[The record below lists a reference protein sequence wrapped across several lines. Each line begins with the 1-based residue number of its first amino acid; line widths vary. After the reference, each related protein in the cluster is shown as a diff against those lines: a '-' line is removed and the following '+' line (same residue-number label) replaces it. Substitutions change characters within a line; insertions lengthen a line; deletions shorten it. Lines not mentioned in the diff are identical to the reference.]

1 MCPIT
6 FLDVIKIQSLMEKKK
21 KWTLTKQRK
30 QECSQSARWKQRQK
44 KKAAFYFTYVEVRQF
59 RISG

>member
-21 KWTLTKQRK
+21 KMNLNKT
-30 QECSQSARWKQRQK
+30 EEA
-44 KKAAFYFTYVEVRQF
+44 EV
-59 RISG
+59 